1 MTKIEIAKLG
11 ERLKDYDT
19 LYSYLS
25 DVDHV
30 SPIGLAEYV
39 KLDPSTKT
47 ATLRYGTT
55 PFPVYYAFL
64 WSSSILLK
72 SLALALTSAVL
83 NKPLRDEFL
92 MLDKRHSDLWD
103 KYVQRR

>member
-1 MTKIEIAKLG
+1 MQSST
-11 ERLKDYDT
+11 
-19 LYSYLS
+19 
-25 DVDHV
+25 V
-30 SPIGLAEYV
+30 IGLAEYV

-64 WSSSILLK
+64 WSSSILLG
-72 SLALALTSAVL
+72 SLALTSAVL